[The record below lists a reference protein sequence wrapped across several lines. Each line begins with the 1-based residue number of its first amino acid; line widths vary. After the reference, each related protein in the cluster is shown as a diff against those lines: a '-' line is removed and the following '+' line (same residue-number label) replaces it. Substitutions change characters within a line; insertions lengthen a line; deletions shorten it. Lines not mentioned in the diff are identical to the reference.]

1 MMVQENQRKTP
12 LHIVSFTQIGSD
24 VRINRHIDFL
34 SKEFEIT
41 SVGYGPKPKNAAIHI
56 EIPSSLKYLP
66 LSTIGIFRLMFNVL
80 GTKGPRTESVEFV
93 SSRLS
98 EIKPETVLI
107 NDVQC
112 LPLIEALDSHTVI
125 IADMHEYAPLEMED
139 DWRFRLLLKR
149 YYTYL
154 CETYLKRAS
163 AVVTV
168 SSGLAKRYSKDFN
181 IHTEVVMNARE
192 YVNLGAMP
200 KNSQLIRLVHTGLAA
215 RSRHLENMIFAV
227 GNLQGFSL
235 SMYLVPAPRQKR
247 TLTKLRKLCDLYD
260 NCVLESPVPSSELPK
275 TIAQYDVGLL
285 YIHPSNFSLK
295 HSLPN
300 KLFDCIQARRPVI
313 VGPSPDISEFV
324 NQYDIGYVAQ
334 SFDVEEIR
342 SLIANL
348 DKQMISEKKENL
360 DEAAEKVNAH
370 TECKKLLAVIQSAIK
385 AKSNR
390 NV

>member
-1 MMVQENQRKTP
+1 M
-12 LHIVSFTQIGSD
+12 ISFTKIASD
-24 VRINRHIDFL
+24 VRINRHIQHL

-41 SVGYGPKPKNAAIHI
+41 SIGYGPQPLNASVHI

-66 LSTIGIFRLMFNVL
+66 LSVNGILRLLFNFL
-80 GTKGPRTESVEFV
+80 GRKGPRTQSVDYV
-93 SSRLS
+93 SLRLA
-98 EIKPETVLI
+98 ELETKTVLI

-112 LPLIEALDSHTVI
+112 LPLIDSLDTNSVI
-125 IADMHEYAPLEMED
+125 VVDMHEYAPLEMED

-149 YYTYL
+149 YYTFL
-154 CETYLKRAS
+154 CATYLGRVS

-168 SSGLAKRYSKDFN
+168 SDGLAKKYSKEFG
-181 IHTEVVMNARE
+181 IHAEVVMNARE
-192 YVNLGAMP
+192 YVNVESKPAAS
-200 KNSQLIRLVHTGLAA
+200 NVIRLVHTGLAA
-215 RSRHLENMIFAV
+215 RSRHLENMVFAV
-227 GNLQGFSL
+227 GGLQGFSL

-260 NCVLESPVPSSELPK
+260 NCVLESPVPSSELPQ

-285 YIHPSNFSLK
+285 YIHPSNLSLK

-342 SLIANL
+342 SLIISL
-348 DKQMISEKKENL
+348 DKKMLAGKKKNL

-370 TECKKLLAVIQSAIK
+370 TECKKLLAVIQSAIN

-390 NV
+390 NA

>member
-1 MMVQENQRKTP
+1 MGDNYQKRP
-12 LHIVSFTQIGSD
+12 LVVISFTKIASD
-24 VRINRHIDFL
+24 VRINRHIQHL

-41 SVGYGPKPKNAAIHI
+41 SIGYGPQPLNASVHI

-66 LSTIGIFRLMFNVL
+66 LSVNGILRLLFNFL
-80 GTKGPRTESVEFV
+80 GRKGPRTQSVDYV
-93 SSRLS
+93 SLRLA
-98 EIKPETVLI
+98 ELETKTVLI

-112 LPLIEALDSHTVI
+112 LPLIDSLDTNSVI
-125 IADMHEYAPLEMED
+125 VVDMHEYAPLEMED

-149 YYTYL
+149 YYTFL
-154 CETYLKRAS
+154 CATYLGRVS

-168 SSGLAKRYSKDFN
+168 SDGLAKKYSKEFG
-181 IHTEVVMNARE
+181 IHAEVVMNARE
-192 YVNLGAMP
+192 YVNVESKPVAS
-200 KNSQLIRLVHTGLAA
+200 NVIRLVHTGLAA
-215 RSRHLENMIFAV
+215 RSRHLENMVFAV
-227 GNLQGFSL
+227 GGLQGFSL

-360 DEAAEKVNAH
+360 DEAAEKVNAQ